1 MSLATP
7 PSGSRR
13 KNWKKKEEQKTTPPS
28 GSRRKNWKK
37 KQEQKTPRVRFEKT
51 RRAKDG

>member
-13 KNWKKKEEQKTTPPS
+13 KNWKKE
-28 GSRRKNWKK
+28 
-37 KQEQKTPRVRFEKT
+37 QEQKTPRVRFEKT